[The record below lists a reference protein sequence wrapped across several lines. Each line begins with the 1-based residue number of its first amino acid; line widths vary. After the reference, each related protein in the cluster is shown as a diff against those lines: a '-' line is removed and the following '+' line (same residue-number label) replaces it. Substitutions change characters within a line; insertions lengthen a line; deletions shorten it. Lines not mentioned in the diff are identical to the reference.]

1 MFVIASI
8 GNCITLTR
16 SEDINIELYED
27 VITIASPG
35 DGIFNRYD
43 ASLPGNQFPPT
54 SFNSNNVVI
63 RFTS

>member
-27 VITIASPG
+27 VITIVSG
-35 DGIFNRYD
+35 DGVD
-43 ASLPGNQFPPT
+43 ATYSFSMTANQFPPT
-54 SFNSNNVVI
+54 PLNSNNLFI
-63 RFTS
+63 RFTT

>member
-16 SEDINIELYED
+16 SDGINIEQVQD
-27 VITIASPG
+27 VIEITGG
-35 DGIFNRYD
+35 DLYNRYD
-43 ASLPGNQFPPT
+43 ASVAGNQFPPT

-63 RFTS
+63 SFTT